1 MVPDLEL
8 YDIEKLKNERDIK
21 RLINILEIP
30 NEKIQDKAAIAL
42 SSLGKIVV
50 MPTIDALKSPNKDVQ
65 GYAAAILGN
74 VGDVRAVEILINVL
88 SIPYDYNIDNH
99 PNDPEW
105 DVQIIAAISLGDI
118 GDNRAIEP
126 LTKALDDPNI
136 NLRNIA
142 SKVLVNNFSLN
153 AQEKRKQEQDMDDKK
168 LRQSRKI
175 FQVNT
180 YSLDDLEKLSEF
192 KDKGIITE
200 IEFQIKKKQILDL

>member
-153 AQEKRKQEQDMDDKK
+153 AQEKRKQEQDIDDKK

-180 YSLDDLEKLSEF
+180 YSLDDLEKLSEL